1 MNYENKLIYINNSYN
16 DLMKERNGLIEMM
29 NDTIDNHNQ
38 LQNEYI
44 IIIIIIVLMI
54 LSNIKTIYKIV

>member
-1 MNYENKLIYINNSYN
+1 
-16 DLMKERNGLIEMM
+16 MKERNGLIEMM